1 MSVKSN
7 YNELDISSK
16 VGVVNSLAL
25 SEETA
30 EIITIE
36 VNILDGKGSFELT
49 GNLGNVMKEAAKVA
63 LTCTRSLPEIKKLPD
78 DYFEN
83 HIIHVNVPKLSKQK
97 DGIDNGIAIALALYS
112 ALLNREVDG
121 RIALIGEITLKGNII
136 PIDSIKEKIIIMKNI
151 GFTKLLVPEKN
162 RNDISDIDEK
172 IKEGIEIIYVGRI
185 EEVIEQSIIKRTF
198 SLKK

>member
-121 RIALIGEITLKGNII
+121 RIVLIGEITLKGNII